1 MTTSFKANGKLLLTG
16 EYAVLDGALS
26 LALPTKLGQSILI
39 ESADIDG
46 INWKSYDHNSEI
58 WFETFINFD
67 ELSANTDNIEV
78 DKKARLISI
87 FKEARNLNPSFLVNQ
102 TGFKVETFLDF
113 NTNWGL
119 GSSSTLISL
128 ISQWAD
134 VNPFTLLGKTFG
146 GSGYDIACATANGP
160 ITYELKNGK
169 ANYSSVKF
177 DPAFKD
183 NLYFVYLNQKQ
194 NSRKAIATYRKNKN
208 TIGLTDRISKL
219 TLNIL
224 ATADF
229 KNFQDLINQ
238 HEGFISRALDEE
250 PISTRFPDF
259 KGVLKSLGAWGGDF
273 ILAATEEEP
282 YTYFQEKGFN
292 VIIPYHNLIL

>member
-1 MTTSFKANGKLLLTG
+1 MTKSFKANGKLLLTG

-46 INWKSYDHNSEI
+46 INWKSYEQNSEI

-67 ELSANTDNIEV
+67 ELSGNTDNIEV
-78 DKKARLISI
+78 DKKARLIAI

-102 TGFKVETFLDF
+102 KGFKIETFLDF
-113 NTNWGL
+113 NPNWGL

-169 ANYSSVKF
+169 ANYSLVKF

-194 NSRKAIATYRKNKN
+194 NSRKAIAKYRKNKN
-208 TIGLTDRISKL
+208 TIGLIESISKL
-219 TLNIL
+219 TLKIL
-224 ATADF
+224 ATEDF

-238 HEGFISRALDEE
+238 HEDIISRALDEE
-250 PISTRFPDF
+250 PISARFPDF

-292 VIIPYHNLIL
+292 VIIPYQNLIL